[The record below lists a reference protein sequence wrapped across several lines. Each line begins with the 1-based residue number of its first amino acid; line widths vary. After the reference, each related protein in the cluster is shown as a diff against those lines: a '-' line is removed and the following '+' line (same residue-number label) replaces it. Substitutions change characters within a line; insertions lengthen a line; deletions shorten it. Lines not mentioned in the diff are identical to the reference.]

1 MKTKTILLGISFFSL
16 IFSSCSLDDGNEEN
30 EFPTVEELIVGTWEL
45 EGHAVNGEFIPLPAD
60 AGEVEFIFKAEG
72 TFEQEIDGVVNEA
85 GSGVYAVDDIIV
97 TFTSEELSGEF
108 GVIRLDS
115 RVMYLQS
122 IEDYDF
128 DEDGE
133 EDQVV
138 LVFSR

>member
-1 MKTKTILLGISFFSL
+1 MKTKSIFLTISIFSL
-16 IFSSCSLDDGNEEN
+16 IFSSCSLDDGNDEN
-30 EFPTVEELIVGTWEL
+30 DFPTFEELIVGTWEL
-45 EGHAVNGEFIPLPAD
+45 EGHAVNGEFIPLPVE
-60 AGEVEFIFKAEG
+60 AGEVEFVFKAEG
-72 TFEQEIDGVVNEA
+72 TFEQKVDGVVNEA
-85 GSGVYAVDDIIV
+85 GSGTYDVDDVIV

-108 GVIRLDS
+108 GVVRLDT

-133 EDQVV
+133 EDTVV